1 LSHFDLG
8 GRTHLNLFHS
18 SMSQEI
24 TSSQNILVGVIAA
37 FIEGV
42 LLQPTLYWKNA
53 RAAKLPFTINPR
65 IIYRGTAASIV
76 NECQMMGLQFGT
88 TGYFQQLF
96 KGDSGAKL
104 SQKNEILAS
113 AMGGLL
119 PTCVTCPVELMMIQ
133 QQRYGGSF
141 LSTVSKVAS
150 QYGLLQNGVMRG
162 LFGTVGRDTI
172 YVVGLLGVTPLIQDY
187 LVEKH
192 ELSNLSAGLY
202 ASLIG

>member
-1 LSHFDLG
+1 
-8 GRTHLNLFHS
+8 
-18 SMSQEI
+18 MSQEI
-24 TSSQNILVGVIAA
+24 SSSQNIVVGVIAA

-96 KGDSGAKL
+96 RGDSTDKL
-104 SQKNEILAS
+104 SQRNEILAS
-113 AMGGLL
+113 AFGGLI
-119 PTCVTCPVELMMIQ
+119 PTSVTCPVELLMIQ
-133 QQRYGGSF
+133 QQRFGGSF
-141 LSTVSKVAS
+141 VSTVSRIVS
-150 QYGLLQNGVMRG
+150 QYGLMQNGLLRG
-162 LFGTVGRDTI
+162 LMGTVGRDTI

-187 LVEKH
+187 LMEKYQ
-192 ELSNLSAGLY
+192 LSTASAGLY
-202 ASLIG
+202 ASLMG

>member
-1 LSHFDLG
+1 
-8 GRTHLNLFHS
+8 
-18 SMSQEI
+18 MSQEI
-24 TSSQNILVGVIAA
+24 TSSQNIVVGVIAA

-96 KGDSGAKL
+96 REGNGKKL

-113 AMGGLL
+113 AFGGLI
-119 PTCVTCPVELMMIQ
+119 PTSVTCPVELLMIQ
-133 QQRYGGSF
+133 QQRNGGSF
-141 LSTVSKVAS
+141 VSTVSRVAT
-150 QYGLLQNGVMRG
+150 QHGFLQNGLMRG
-162 LFGTVGRDTI
+162 LMGTVGRDTI

-187 LVEKH
+187 LEKKH
-192 ELSNLSAGLY
+192 KISPGSAGLY
-202 ASLIG
+202 ASLMG